1 MKNKKH
7 TKSFN
12 EVSENFNIVG
22 VSKRYIELKRDDLQK
37 DKNNL
42 PIEKITLYDFKGSVM
57 SRDEMC
63 KAEQIIFVNG
73 EQIKELKNR
82 YVTW

>member
-1 MKNKKH
+1 MNNERDLNKPH
-7 TKSFN
+7 N
-12 EVSENFNIVG
+12 QQLNIAG

-42 PIEKITLYDFKGSVM
+42 PIEKITIYDFKGSVM
-57 SRDEMC
+57 SRDEIC
-63 KAEQIIFVNG
+63 KAEQIIFVDG

-82 YVTW
+82 YAVW